1 VKPTI
6 AIISMGEM
14 GAAVGRALVDGGA
27 RVITSLEGRSQA
39 SAARAAKAGVELA
52 HDDAT
57 LVAQADYVL
66 SIVPPSRAAALAERL
81 LPHIRSAERKPV
93 FVDCNAVA
101 PLTVLQIAAPF
112 LAEGLPFA
120 DAGIVGAPPVP
131 GSAGPRFY
139 ASGPAVGRFEEL
151 RTYGIDVRALSSE
164 VGDASAL
171 KMSYA
176 GITKGMQALGSAMLL
191 GSVRAGVS
199 RSLWLELQYSQ
210 PDLLR
215 LFARSLPQMYAK
227 AYRWVGEM
235 EEISKFLQADAG
247 GSEMF
252 SGAARLYDD
261 IARDYAG
268 TDRERIAQL
277 TEFLEQKEKP

>member
-1 VKPTI
+1 VKPTV
-6 AIISMGEM
+6 AIIAMGEM

-27 RVITSLEGRSQA
+27 HVITSLEGRSQA
-39 SAARAAKAGVELA
+39 SAARAAKAGVELV
-52 HDDAT
+52 HDDGA
-57 LVAQADYVL
+57 LVAKADFIL

-81 LPHIRSAERKPV
+81 LPHIRIARNKPV

-112 LAEGLPFA
+112 LAEDLPFV
-120 DAGIVGAPPVP
+120 DAGIIGLPPVP

-139 ASGPAVGRFEEL
+139 ASGPAVDRVAEL
-151 RTYGIDVRALSSE
+151 RAHGIDIRTLSSE

-215 LFARSLPQMYAK
+215 LFSRSLPQMYAK

-235 EEISKFLQADAG
+235 EEIAKFLKEGAG

-252 SGAARLYDD
+252 TGAAQLYDD

-268 TDRERIAQL
+268 TDREVTARI
-277 TEFLEQKEKP
+277 TEFLEQKEKV

>member
-6 AIISMGEM
+6 AIIAMGEM
-14 GAAVGRALVDGGA
+14 GAAVGRTLVEGGA

-39 SAARAAKAGVELA
+39 SAARAAKAGVEVA
-52 HDDAT
+52 RDDSALIT
-57 LVAQADYVL
+57 QADFVL
-66 SIVPPSRAAALAERL
+66 SILPPSRAAALAERL

-112 LAEGLPFA
+112 LAESLPFV
-120 DAGIVGAPPVP
+120 DVGIIGLPPVP
-131 GSAGPRFY
+131 GTAGPRFY
-139 ASGPAVGRFEEL
+139 ASGPAVSRVEEL
-151 RTYGIDVRALSSE
+151 RAYGIDVRTLSSE
-164 VGDASAL
+164 AGDASAL

-176 GITKGMQALGSAMLL
+176 GFTKGMQALGSAMLL
-191 GSVRAGVS
+191 GAVRAGVS
-199 RSLWLELQYSQ
+199 RALWLELQHSQ

-215 LFARSLPQMYAK
+215 LLSRSLPQMYAK

-235 EEISKFLQADAG
+235 EEISKFLQADVG

-252 SGAARLYDD
+252 AGAARLYDD

-268 TDRERIAQL
+268 DERERVTRL
-277 TEFLEQKEKP
+277 KEFLEQKG